1 MVVIG
6 VEFRNFLEQVTNH
19 KDIHFELVEAVRRQ
33 DRTAQFELY
42 QLYAKAMLNT
52 SYRIVYD
59 QMEAED
65 VVQEAFVKAFG
76 SIDQFRGDAS
86 FGSWLKRIV
95 INGALNVLK
104 RRKELMD
111 INDQNEEEWIE
122 EPVSYDTLEV
132 NQVKAAV
139 AELPDGFRIVF
150 TLYMFEGYDHKEVA
164 SILNITESTSKSQLN
179 RAKVKLRELLKNM
192 YNYER

>member
-1 MVVIG
+1 M
-6 VEFRNFLEQVTNH
+6 EQVTNH

-95 INGALNVLK
+95 VNGALNVLK

-122 EPVSYDTLEV
+122 DPVSYDTLEV